1 MHKTYF
7 PKVLSFVCWRF
18 NLTHHLC
25 LNDKLTET
33 STIIA
38 PEGIKSN
45 VTREQNLLLYFVRK
59 ISSKHLQKFFYVK
72 LQHILFFM
80 KQNFLNW
87 DNIFCLVEIKN
98 YNLAIF
104 VLFPIFNLSKYL
116 RKNVCFYLFNKQINL
131 YVIISFIFGHCR
143 CFYFEYYLN
152 DE

>member
-1 MHKTYF
+1 MIQLLLKAYSIKSIFGLMLTVQLNSS
-7 PKVLSFVCWRF
+7 PLS
-18 NLTHHLC
+18 
-25 LNDKLTET
+25 NDKLTET

-45 VTREQNLLLYFVRK
+45 VTEKENLLLYFYTK
-59 ISSKHLQKFFYVK
+59 IFLASLDNNFYVK

-104 VLFPIFNLSKYL
+104 VLFSIFNLSK
-116 RKNVCFYLFNKQINL
+116 C
-131 YVIISFIFGHCR
+131 
-143 CFYFEYYLN
+143 
-152 DE
+152 